1 MSNIL
6 NLGKDLYIKGRIGWK
21 GLKKEEYL
29 DSGDLKI
36 INATALEDGYIDWD
50 NCGFITKERYEESP
64 EIMLQEDDIL
74 ISKDGTLGKIGYVKN
89 MKTPC
94 SVASGIFVL
103 RNSSKEKVNF
113 DYLYHLL
120 TSHIFKD
127 FIKRNKAEGSTI
139 NHLYQRDLENFEI
152 NLPDLEIQEKVAFV
166 LNSIDRKIQNN
177 NKQIQT
183 LESLAKTIYDYWFVQ
198 FDFPNEDGKPYK
210 SSGGKMVW
218 NEELKR
224 EIPAGWEKSFFNQLV
239 SSQVSGDWGKES
251 IINNHKHQIYCIRG
265 TDFASINSSE
275 NSDIPVR
282 YILEKNLDKRLSYGD
297 IIIEVSGGS
306 PTQSTG
312 RISYITND
320 LLNRFDK
327 PVLVSNFCKALRLK
341 EPKDVF
347 WFYHTWSRL
356 YSSGVFFNFESK
368 TTGIKN
374 LMLDP
379 VLTDLGVVI
388 PPVFY
393 REKFYKLVAPF
404 YSRIQK
410 IKSENQQLFSL
421 KVYLLPLLM
430 NGQVKVGKES
440 A

>member
-1 MSNIL
+1 MKIKEFAQVINGSTPSSKNPKYYDGDIVWFTP
-6 NLGKDLYIKGRIGWK
+6 KDLATQNTKYVSVSERTISDEGYKSCSTRMLPPGSVLMSSRAPIGLLAITTVPCCTNQGFKSFILDTEKCDPEFLFYYLKYHIKEIESLGSGTTFKEVSKPSI
-21 GLKKEEYL
+21 EEYEVDL
-29 DSGDLKI
+29 PYLEEQKKSIEILSLIDS
-36 INATALEDGYIDWD
+36 
-50 NCGFITKERYEESP
+50 
-64 EIMLQEDDIL
+64 
-74 ISKDGTLGKIGYVKN
+74 
-89 MKTPC
+89 
-94 SVASGIFVL
+94 
-103 RNSSKEKVNF
+103 
-113 DYLYHLL
+113 
-120 TSHIFKD
+120 
-127 FIKRNKAEGSTI
+127 
-139 NHLYQRDLENFEI
+139 
-152 NLPDLEIQEKVAFV
+152 
-166 LNSIDRKIQNN
+166 KIQKNTE
-177 NKQIQT
+177 QIQT

-198 FDFPNEDGKPYK
+198 FDFPNEDGRPYK
-210 SSGGKMVW
+210 SSGGKMFW

-265 TDFASINSSE
+265 TDFASINFSE

-404 YSRIQK
+404 YSKIQK

-430 NGQVKVGKES
+430 NGQVKIEQ
-440 A
+440 

>member
-1 MSNIL
+1 MSKLSKTKILDYVSSYGDGIHGTPIYDSEGKYFFINGNNLKDGNIEIYL
-6 NLGKDLYIKGRIGWK
+6 DTKKINEIEFDRIKRNLSERTILVSINGSLGNIAIYKGEPVALGKSACFLNIKINKNLYFCKYVLETKLFKNYISLVSTGSTIKNLSPSQVVDYEFWAPS
-21 GLKKEEYL
+21 EEQQE
-29 DSGDLKI
+29 KI
-36 INATALEDGYIDWD
+36 SN
-50 NCGFITKERYEESP
+50 
-64 EIMLQEDDIL
+64 
-74 ISKDGTLGKIGYVKN
+74 
-89 MKTPC
+89 
-94 SVASGIFVL
+94 VL
-103 RNSSKEKVNF
+103 RN
-113 DYLYHLL
+113 
-120 TSHIFKD
+120 I
-127 FIKRNKAEGSTI
+127 
-139 NHLYQRDLENFEI
+139 DL
-152 NLPDLEIQEKVAFV
+152 
-166 LNSIDRKIQNN
+166 KIQNN
-177 NKQIQT
+177 KKQIEN

-430 NGQVKVGKES
+430 NGQVKVGKVS

>member
-29 DSGDLKI
+29 DSGDFKI

-152 NLPDLEIQEKVAFV
+152 NLPDLEVQEKVAFV

-198 FDFPNEDGKPYK
+198 FDFPNEDGEPYK

-224 EIPAGWEKSFFNQLV
+224 EIPEGWKYTFIGSITNCYDSKRVPL
-239 SSQVSGDWGKES
+239 SSKQRGAKKGEFPYYGATCVMDYVNEFIFDGDYVLMAEDGSIMKVDNTPILQRITGKTWV
-251 IINNHKHQIYCIRG
+251 NNHAHILEPKKGYSCAVLMQLLKDIYVPSLKTG
-265 TDFASINSSE
+265 SIQAKITQEKMNSIKII
-275 NSDIPVR
+275 DIP
-282 YILEKNLDKRLSYGD
+282 S
-297 IIIEVSGGS
+297 
-306 PTQSTG
+306 
-312 RISYITND
+312 D
-320 LLNRFDK
+320 LLYEINKQLLPLDSK
-327 PVLVSNFCKALRLK
+327 VLHLQNEISVLNKLK
-341 EPKDVF
+341 GF
-347 WFYHTWSRL
+347 
-356 YSSGVFFNFESK
+356 
-368 TTGIKN
+368 I
-374 LMLDP
+374 
-379 VLTDLGVVI
+379 
-388 PPVFY
+388 
-393 REKFYKLVAPF
+393 
-404 YSRIQK
+404 
-410 IKSENQQLFSL
+410 
-421 KVYLLPLLM
+421 LPLLM
-430 NGQVKVGKES
+430 NGQVSVNV
-440 A
+440 

>member
-29 DSGDLKI
+29 DSGDFKI

-74 ISKDGTLGKIGYVKN
+74 SSKDGTLGKSGYVKN

-152 NLPDLEIQEKVAFV
+152 NLPDLEIQEKVAFL

-224 EIPAGWEKSFFNQLV
+224 EIPEGWKVKSISEFDCYTSDFTANGSFAGLAENVIYNNTKDYARLIRIVDVSNDFVPEKSIYIDKKGYDYLKSCQLFGGEIIICNV
-239 SSQVSGDWGKES
+239 GNAGFIFRCPFLNEKMVLGPNGIVLKKEDFENFLYMYFS
-251 IINNHKHQIYCIRG
+251 DQIGQHQIRTI
-265 TDFASINSSE
+265 
-275 NSDIPVR
+275 
-282 YILEKNLDKRLSYGD
+282 
-297 IIIEVSGGS
+297 
-306 PTQSTG
+306 
-312 RISYITND
+312 
-320 LLNRFDK
+320 
-327 PVLVSNFCKALRLK
+327 
-341 EPKDVF
+341 
-347 WFYHTWSRL
+347 
-356 YSSGVFFNFESK
+356 SSGSIQLKFNKTNFRKLKLFLPTIHVNSK
-368 TTGIKN
+368 FNLIFKNIK
-374 LMLDP
+374 
-379 VLTDLGVVI
+379 
-388 PPVFY
+388 
-393 REKFYKLVAPF
+393 
-404 YSRIQK
+404 
-410 IKSENQQLFSL
+410 
-421 KVYLLPLLM
+421 
-430 NGQVKVGKES
+430 
-440 A
+440 

>member
-29 DSGDLKI
+29 DSGDFKI

-224 EIPAGWEKSFFNQLV
+224 EIPEGWKVDNLISISEFINGLACQNYRPTKNEKGINVVKIKEMRDGVTENTELV
-239 SSQVSGDWGKES
+239 SENIPSKYLVDNGDLLFSWSASLLVDYWYHGVGGLNQHIFKVVPKEGISKEYVFHQLSDYILKFIKIAESRKTTMGHITSDHLKQS
-251 IINNHKHQIYCIRG
+251 IIY
-265 TDFASINSSE
+265 
-275 NSDIPVR
+275 
-282 YILEKNLDKRLSYGD
+282 
-297 IIIEVSGGS
+297 
-306 PTQSTG
+306 
-312 RISYITND
+312 
-320 LLNRFDK
+320 
-327 PVLVSNFCKALRLK
+327 
-341 EPKDVF
+341 
-347 WFYHTWSRL
+347 
-356 YSSGVFFNFESK
+356 
-368 TTGIKN
+368 
-374 LMLDP
+374 
-379 VLTDLGVVI
+379 
-388 PPVFY
+388 
-393 REKFYKLVAPF
+393 VAPRALIDS
-404 YSRIQK
+404 YSQKSQPIRSMIQK
-410 IKSENQQLFSL
+410 LSLENDHLSSL
-421 KVYLLPLLM
+421 KKFILPLLM
-430 NGQVKVGKES
+430 NGQVHV
-440 A
+440 